1 MQLAIA
7 RAKAGLT
14 QAELAKQAGIPQSV
28 ISDIENGKTTNPRVG
43 TLRKLADLFGCT
55 IDDLLRETQEGANEK
70 VLEVLEDEEE

>member
-43 TLRKLADLFGCT
+43 TLRKLADLFECT
-55 IDDLLRETQEGANEK
+55 IDDLLRETQEGADEK